1 MSNNY
6 ELPSPLSYIARCGGN
21 FYIMSRILLILLS
34 LLSFVL
40 TSCKKQTI
48 EERIAQEA
56 KLFTQKNCPKEI
68 DKFTTLDSC
77 SFDIVKRTYYY
88 DYTVHGD
95 LDVDSLYTQDLH
107 DLFHTQLLADIKNS
121 ITLKNCKDAGLT
133 FCYRYYSDKT
143 GKLRMVQ
150 KLTKNEYK

>member
-1 MSNNY
+1 MN
-6 ELPSPLSYIARCGGN
+6 
-21 FYIMSRILLILLS
+21 RIYFV
-34 LLSFVL
+34 LLSFLPIFFV
-40 TSCKKQTI
+40 SCKKQTI
-48 EERIAQEA
+48 EERIAQDA
-56 KLFTQKNCPKEI
+56 KLFTQKNCPKDV

-77 SFDIVKRTYYY
+77 SFDIVKHTYYY

-107 DLFHTQLLADIKNS
+107 DLFHNQLLADIKNS

-133 FCYRYYSDKT
+133 FCYRYHSDRT

-150 KLTKNEYK
+150 KITKNEYN